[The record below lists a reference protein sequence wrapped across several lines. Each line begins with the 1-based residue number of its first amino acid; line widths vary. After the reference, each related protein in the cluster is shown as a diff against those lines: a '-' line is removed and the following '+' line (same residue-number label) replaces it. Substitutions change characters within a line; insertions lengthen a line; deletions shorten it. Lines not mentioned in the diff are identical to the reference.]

1 MNISTEKFSKK
12 INEIINKISNKEKGK
27 IKEIAKILSKKYLEG
42 SHLYIFG
49 TGHNHCIAEESLHRA
64 GAFAG
69 VTPILDTEVSPNP
82 NDVGMYIVFVEVEN
96 EDLMKTTLNLINDIR
111 GLVKVK
117 EWAIKFYKREA
128 INVKTEE
135 IKEWLKKNR

>member
-1 MNISTEKFSKK
+1 MRYEQ
-12 INEIINKISNKEKGK
+12 
-27 IKEIAKILSKKYLEG
+27 IKEGVEYGDLDSLVDSTVSVAEFKPKTGTEEDVIVLGFYVKDEAPALDLAKFIE
-42 SHLYIFG
+42 
-49 TGHNHCIAEESLHRA
+49 R
-64 GAFAG
+64 G

-128 INVKTEE
+128 INVKAEE
-135 IKEWLKKNR
+135 IQEWLRNHR

>member
-1 MNISTEKFSKK
+1 MRYEQ
-12 INEIINKISNKEKGK
+12 
-27 IKEIAKILSKKYLEG
+27 IKEGVEYGDLETLVDSTVSVAEFKPKTGTEEDVIVVGFYVKDEAPAMDLAKFIE
-42 SHLYIFG
+42 
-49 TGHNHCIAEESLHRA
+49 R
-64 GAFAG
+64 G

-96 EDLMKTTLNLINDIR
+96 ENLMNTALNLINDIH

-117 EWAIKFYKREA
+117 EWSIKFYKREA

-135 IKEWLKKNR
+135 IQEWLKKNR

>member
-1 MNISTEKFSKK
+1 MRYEQ
-12 INEIINKISNKEKGK
+12 
-27 IKEIAKILSKKYLEG
+27 IKEGVEYGDLDSLVDSTVSVAEFKPKTGTEEDVIVIGFYVKDEAPAMDLAKFIE
-42 SHLYIFG
+42 
-49 TGHNHCIAEESLHRA
+49 R
-64 GAFAG
+64 G

-128 INVKTEE
+128 INVKAEE
-135 IKEWLKKNR
+135 IQEWLRNHR

>member
-1 MNISTEKFSKK
+1 MRYEQ
-12 INEIINKISNKEKGK
+12 
-27 IKEIAKILSKKYLEG
+27 IKEGVEYGDLETLVD
-42 SHLYIFG
+42 S
-49 TGHNHCIAEESLHRA
+49 TVSIAEFKPKTGTEEDVIVVGFYVKDEAPALDLAKFIER
-64 GAFAG
+64 G

-117 EWAIKFYKREA
+117 EWGIKFYKREA
-128 INVKTEE
+128 INVKAEE
-135 IKEWLKKNR
+135 IREWLRNHR